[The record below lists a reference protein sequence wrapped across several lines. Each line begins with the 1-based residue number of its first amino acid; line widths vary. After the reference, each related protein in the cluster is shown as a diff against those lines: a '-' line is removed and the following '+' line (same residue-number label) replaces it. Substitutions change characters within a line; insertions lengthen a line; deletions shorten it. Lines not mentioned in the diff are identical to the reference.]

1 MPKGVCISQ
10 TNLIANCEQS
20 IFMRYFQKP
29 QDAIIEASS
38 TERWLGFLPLYH
50 AFGQLVN
57 VVMACRLRV
66 PVYVMEAFHYKTF
79 LRNIQTHRIT
89 DFTTAPPV
97 LVMLSKRPETRNYE
111 LSSLK
116 EVLSGAAP
124 LSKELQNDLT
134 QRFNINVRQTYGG
147 TEITCSCHAIP
158 GGMKDLTG
166 SVGYL
171 YPNMECKLLDE
182 SGKEVAN
189 GQPGEAYL
197 KGPNVCLGY
206 WQNDS
211 ATRAAINN
219 EGFYRTG
226 DICIRDGGGLYYV
239 VDRVKEMIKV
249 NGLQVAPAELD
260 AVLLQHPSVADVGV
274 VSLTR

>member
-1 MPKGVCISQ
+1 
-10 TNLIANCEQS
+10 
-20 IFMRYFQKP
+20 MRYSQRP
-29 QDAIIEASS
+29 HNAATEASR

-66 PVYVMEAFHYKTF
+66 PVYVMDVFHYTNF
-79 LRNIQTHRIT
+79 LHHIQTHRIT

-97 LVMLSKRPETRNYE
+97 LVMLSKRPETRDYN
-111 LSSLK
+111 LSSLR

-134 QRFNINVRQTYGG
+134 RRFKFHLRQTYGG
-147 TEITCSCHAIP
+147 TELTCSSHAVP
-158 GGMKDLTG
+158 GGIEDVTG
-166 SVGYL
+166 GVGFL

-182 SGKEVAN
+182 SGDEVGI

-206 WQNDS
+206 WRNES
-211 ATRAAINN
+211 ATQAAIDH

-226 DICIRDGGGLYYV
+226 DVCVRDEQGFYYV
-239 VDRVKEMIKV
+239 VDRIKEMIKV
-249 NGLQVAPAELD
+249 NGLQVAPAELE
-260 AVLLQHPSVADVGV
+260 AALLQHPDVADAGV
-274 VSLTR
+274 VALRR